1 MGNKRAAGPLNTVS
15 VFSGSVNTF
24 HPYSNSSK
32 SFEPPKWVNGAICRV
47 FRLGD
52 LVTLAPEF
60 RYSIAT
66 NRPDF
71 GRYVGIIVREYSNR
85 EYLVH
90 WTNQPLINGI
100 EQGMFNGDHLI
111 LIEHAQKAL
120 MKK

>member
-1 MGNKRAAGPLNTVS
+1 MGNKRAVDPLGTVS
-15 VFSGSVNTF
+15 VFSGSSDTF
-24 HPYSNSSK
+24 QPYSSASG
-32 SFEPPKWVNGAICRV
+32 SFEPARWTKGAICRV

-60 RYSIAT
+60 RYSIAI

-100 EQGMFNGDHLI
+100 RQGMFNGDHLI
-111 LIEHAQKAL
+111 LIEHAQKGM